1 MKHEKFKLLFVDDI
15 EDVEKDSKVQE
26 FLNSGIT
33 PRSVSINHG
42 PLRDSLFIGYQLPTI
57 VDKEGNPTQYKLVF
71 SMIDVDRA
79 ATTEEVERVLE
90 QEAEKLNGVICQ
102 DVTVEDY
109 GLSIVFLT
117 TL

>member
-1 MKHEKFKLLFVDDI
+1 MKHEKFKLLHTVEGGEI
-15 EDVEKDSKVQE
+15 EGDPEIQD

-33 PRSVSINHG
+33 PKSVSINHG
-42 PLRDSLFIGYQLPTI
+42 LVTDTVIIGYTEESTEHNYQLLYRKVQMEST
-57 VDKEGNPTQYKLVF
+57 V
-71 SMIDVDRA
+71 
-79 ATTEEVERVLE
+79 TTEEVEKALE
-90 QEAEKLNGVICQ
+90 DEAASVGGIICQ